1 MEENKGLRFKIDELQ
16 EDKMQLKENLKVNKE
31 TIQKLTDIITLQQR
45 SFQTPNEIYGDQKDD
60 LSLIINKKEEQRS
73 NSIKDIIIQQQL
85 NLINQQKQNRAG
97 SIAFNSQQNN
107 GSPQNLKFLNHN
119 KNMIRENSSSQKV
132 PILNL
137 STLKHVKEYTYQPTT
152 LLEGVNNK
160 KNQQDPD

>member
-97 SIAFNSQQNN
+97 SIAFNS
-107 GSPQNLKFLNHN
+107 
-119 KNMIRENSSSQKV
+119 
-132 PILNL
+132 
-137 STLKHVKEYTYQPTT
+137 
-152 LLEGVNNK
+152 
-160 KNQQDPD
+160 